1 MTGLSPADIA
11 REALVS
17 REEIERRIGV
27 TVSSFAYPYGDE
39 DDVVRH
45 LVGAAGF
52 EYGLTCR
59 PGSAHRRDSWLA
71 LPRIAVSGSDDL
83 RAFIAQLVV

>member
-11 REALVS
+11 REAIGS
-17 REEIERRIGV
+17 REEIERRLGGA
-27 TVSSFAYPYGDE
+27 VSSFAYPYGDE
-39 DDVVRH
+39 DDVVHH

-59 PGSAHRRDSWLA
+59 PGSAHRRDPWLA
-71 LPRIAVSGSDDL
+71 LPRIEVAGSDDL
-83 RAFIAQLVV
+83 RAFIAKLVV